1 MKPLRIKDFLVSKE
15 TFLLKHDATINAW
28 QTTPEISP
36 EVLEKYYPKEA
47 YLSHT
52 DQAKGLKAKMYLWIK
67 KKNIQ
72 TKLHWISKSRSKG
85 KLLDFGAG
93 NGAFAQAA
101 QAKGWDVFAFEFS
114 EKAKS
119 LLMKK
124 NITQVD
130 EFLQKNTYDAI
141 TLWHVFE
148 HLPNPMQ
155 QMHRFYDALVP
166 GGLLVLAIPNHNS
179 WDAKHYGA
187 YWAAYDIPR
196 HLWHYNK
203 DAISRLARKSG
214 FSVLKTHNMF
224 WDAFYIS
231 LLSEQYRKNPFSWP
245 FGLIKGLYSNLVGW
259 RGNNTSSL
267 TIILQKPK

>member
-28 QTTPEISP
+28 QTTPEILP

-52 DQAKGLKAKMYLWIK
+52 DQAKDLKAKMFLWIK

-119 LLMKK
+119 LL
-124 NITQVD
+124 TQKGIRQIS
-130 EFLQKNTYDAI
+130 ESLQKNTFDTI

-148 HLPNPMQ
+148 HLPNPQ
-155 QMHRFYDALVP
+155 QQLKRFYEAIVP
-166 GGLLVLAIPNHNS
+166 VGTLVLAIPNHNS
-179 WDAKHYGA
+179 WDAKHYGS
-187 YWAAYDIPR
+187 YWAAYDVPR
-196 HLWHYNK
+196 HLWHYNRTS
-203 DAISRLARKSG
+203 ITRLAHEAG
-214 FSVLKTHNMF
+214 FNVLKTHNMY
-224 WDAFYIS
+224 WDAFYIA
-231 LLSEQYRKNPFSWP
+231 LLSEQYRKGSFAWSKA
-245 FGLIKGLYSNLVGW
+245 FFKGLYSNLVGW
-259 RGNNTSSL
+259 RKNNTSSL
-267 TIILQKPK
+267 TFILQKLK